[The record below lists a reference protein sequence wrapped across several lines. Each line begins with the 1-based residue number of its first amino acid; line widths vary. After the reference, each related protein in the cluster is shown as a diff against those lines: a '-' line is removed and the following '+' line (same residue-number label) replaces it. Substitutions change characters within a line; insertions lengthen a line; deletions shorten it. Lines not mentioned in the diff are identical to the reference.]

1 MVSIAD
7 GSRFGPKEQDF
18 NSMYPITKFLATLW
32 MGAMARQQGAT
43 QNKIRFVTISPGM
56 TSGTNVAD
64 KAPAIQQFLFKWV
77 FYPIFEW
84 LGKAH
89 GPETGAK
96 RYLDA
101 LLDENSETYQTG
113 RFYATKGPSASG
125 EVGDQETFTDVFYN
139 QHYQDNAN
147 AAVHKFIR

>member
-1 MVSIAD
+1 MVAIAD
-7 GSRFGPKEQDF
+7 GSRFPPKEQDF
-18 NSMYPITKFLATLW
+18 NGMYPITKFVATLW
-32 MGAMARQQGAT
+32 MGAMARKGSSQ
-43 QNKIRFVTISPGM
+43 KIRFVTMSPGM

-77 FYPIFEW
+77 LYPVFHL

-89 GPETGAK
+89 GPEIGAK

-101 LLDENSETYQTG
+101 LLDEKSETYQTG
-113 RFYATKGPSASG
+113 RFYATKGPMASG

-139 QHYQDNAN
+139 KDYQDNAN
-147 AAVHKFIR
+147 AAVHKFIK